1 MYVTL
6 PQVRLA
12 LCNLSTHAVAVIYK
26 APLTDPRFSPLLYPS
41 HEGLP
46 PAYFQVMGLDILR
59 DDGVVYERELKAAGV
74 KTKLDVYVSTARR
87 HRAAREMLN
96 SGFHPGIPAS
106 TTASTGS
113 SRRFLSRRS
122 SGRMF
127 RRALSGFCEA
137 ENE

>member
-12 LCNLSTHAVAVIYK
+12 LCNLSTHDVAVVYK

-46 PAYFQVMGLDILR
+46 PAYFQVMELDILR

-87 HRAAREMLN
+87 YRATREILN

-106 TTASTGS
+106 IMASTGS

-127 RRALSGFCEA
+127 RPALSGFCEV